1 MPILIST
8 LALVRR
14 AEMALAALLLTL
26 VTASVLVGTIGRYT
40 GHPVI
45 WSDEVAQA
53 LFVWLVFLAADI
65 TLQRAGHFRLD
76 VVVSRL
82 PTWLRHAVE
91 AMNYLIMI
99 ALLCML
105 MLYAWRLTG
114 IASMRP
120 LPISGVPSSFVIA
133 ALPIGFGL
141 MVITLVE
148 HMIGHLRGRPVVA
161 DAQATDVT

>member
-1 MPILIST
+1 MPVILT
-8 LALVRR
+8 ALALVRR
-14 AEMALAALLLTL
+14 LEMMLAMLLLAL
-26 VTASVLVGTIGRYT
+26 VSAVVLAGTIGRY
-40 GHPVI
+40 GGFPLI

-53 LFVWLVFLAADI
+53 LFVWLVFLAADL

-82 PTWLRHAVE
+82 PHALRYLIE
-91 AMNYLIMI
+91 AMNYLIII

-105 MLYAWRLTG
+105 IFYAWRLTG

-120 LPISGVPSSFVIA
+120 LPITRVPSSFVIA
-133 ALPIGFGL
+133 ALPVGFAL
-141 MVITLVE
+141 MAITLVE

-161 DAQATDVT
+161 DARATDVT